1 MLKKEIVLAACAVAV
16 IATAAQ
22 AQMRD
27 PEKDDAWTRTWAAGK
42 QMQRA
47 HENTTCS
54 GDRCV
59 HALSWEA
66 NNIMSGARETTVM
79 RETITGGTFT
89 TREICNIATARE
101 ATCVDNDDDTT
112 RTYMIAGDGWHL
124 MMRPAQTQ
132 DTDRRNDENWK
143 LQWSAG
149 RRKGAHEQMTCL
161 GEWCWN
167 TLSFFASSIDGSA
180 SMTILRE
187 TLDGSL
193 LVRRESCSRQF
204 AVQMEWDVTCMDIDH
219 GVGECRYKIVAQND
233 WRLIGTGTVAAG
245 HTQNEA
251 LAACAN
257 GVPQI
262 Q

>member
-1 MLKKEIVLAACAVAV
+1 MLKNRVVLAVWAV
-16 IATAAQ
+16 IAISAVAQ
-22 AQMRD
+22 ARD
-27 PEKDDAWTRTWAAGK
+27 PEKDDAWARMWASGK

-47 HENTTCS
+47 REDTTCS

-66 NNIMSGARETTVM
+66 NNIISGARETTVM
-79 RETITGGTFT
+79 RETMIGGTFT
-89 TREICNIATARE
+89 TRENCNIERTRE

-112 RTYMIAGDGWHL
+112 RTYMIAEDGWRL
-124 MMRPAQTQ
+124 LMRPARTQ
-132 DTDRRNDENWK
+132 ETDRQNDENWK
-143 LQWSAG
+143 LRWNAG
-149 RRKGAHEQMTCL
+149 RRKGAREYMNCL

-167 TLSFFASSIDGSA
+167 TLSFFSGNADGSA

-193 LVRRESCSRQF
+193 LVRRESCSRQIDLP
-204 AVQMEWDVTCMDIDH
+204 AEWDVTCVDIDH
-219 GVGECRYKIVAQND
+219 GVGECRYKIVAQDD
-233 WRLIGTGTVAAG
+233 WRLIGTGTVADG
-245 HTQNEA
+245 QSQGEA

-257 GVPQI
+257 GVAQM